1 MQVALTVV
9 LTAAIGAGAVA
20 LGLYLN
26 KRVIRVRDR
35 LLGVPGLTPAQ
46 AAAKRK
52 VLRAM
57 GLYVL
62 ALLVVGATTW
72 AATGNWVVAIVVVVA
87 AMVVLQLG
95 SLSARAFTYRRA
107 GRDRHS

>member
-35 LLGVPGLTPAQ
+35 LGVPGLTPAQ

-52 VLRAM
+52 ALRAM
-57 GLYVL
+57 GLYLL
-62 ALLVVGATTW
+62 ALLVLGAATW
-72 AATGNWVVAIVVVVA
+72 AATGSWVVAIVVVVA